1 MRIELYK
8 IVIDESSDGTA
19 YHYTSSDT
27 AFDHDGD
34 TYEPAAIGR
43 GDMVQGNEINRQD
56 VQIRVPFDNPVA
68 AIYLAETPDVTASV
82 TIFRVEDAD
91 TVTPTVL
98 TYWKG
103 RIAATRA
110 EGQQVVLEC
119 ESVFTG
125 MRRTGARA
133 RYQVQC
139 RHALYGTACG
149 VDKSAFAVA
158 GTVSGVNYTT
168 LTVTGADSHADGYF
182 LGGMIEFGGVFRF
195 IVGHAGTTIRLWRS
209 MPGLDAADSVTL
221 YPGCNRTLAQCDERF
236 NNADNHGG
244 FPWLPYSNPFEN
256 VNIF

>member
-8 IVIDESSDGTA
+8 VVIDSEA
-19 YHYTSSDT
+19 YHWTSSDT
-27 AFDHDGD
+27 AFDHGGD
-34 TYEPAAIGR
+34 TYEPVMIGR
-43 GDMVQGNEINRQD
+43 GDMVQGDEMNRQN

-68 AIYLAETPDVTASV
+68 AVFLADTPDVVATV

-119 ESVFTG
+119 ESVFTS

-149 VDKSAFAVA
+149 VNRAAFQMVGIVSA
-158 GTVSGVNYTT
+158 VNGTT
-168 LTVTGADSHADGYF
+168 LTVTNADAQPDGYF
-182 LGGMIEFGGVFRF
+182 VGGMIEFGGVFRF
-195 IVGHAGTTIRLWRS
+195 IVGHTGTTLRLWREL
-209 MPGLDAADSVTL
+209 PDIEETDQVGL
-221 YPGCNRTLAQCDERF
+221 YPGCNRTLEQCHDRF
-236 NNADNHGG
+236 NNAINHGG
-244 FPWLPYSNPFEN
+244 FPWLPTSNPFSFI
-256 VNIF
+256 NIY

>member
-19 YHYTSSDT
+19 YHYTNSDT

-34 TYEPAAIGR
+34 TYELAAIGR

-68 AIYLAETPDVTASV
+68 AIYLADTPDVVATV

-91 TVTPTVL
+91 ESDPTVL

-110 EGQQVVLEC
+110 EGQQIVLEC
-119 ESVFTG
+119 ESVFTS

-133 RYQVQC
+133 RYQAQC

-149 VDKSAFAVA
+149 VNRASYAVA
-158 GTVSGVNYTT
+158 GTVSAADGTA
-168 LTVTGADSHADGYF
+168 LTVTGADGQVDGYF
-182 LGGMIEFGGVFRF
+182 VGGMIEFGGIFRF
-195 IVGHAGTTIRLWRS
+195 IVGHTGTSITLWRD
-209 MPGLDAADSVTL
+209 MPDLAATDAVTL

-236 NNADNHGG
+236 SNSINHGG
-244 FPWLPYSNPFEN
+244 FPWLPTSNPFSFI
-256 VNIF
+256 NIY